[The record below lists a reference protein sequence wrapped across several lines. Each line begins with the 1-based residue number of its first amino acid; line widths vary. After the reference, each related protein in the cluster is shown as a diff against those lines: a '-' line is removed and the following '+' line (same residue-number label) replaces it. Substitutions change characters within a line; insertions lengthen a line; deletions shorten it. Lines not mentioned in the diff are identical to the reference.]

1 MGFAVLSA
9 ASSCTRPSF
18 FSPSGTDLSALSA
31 AIPSLI
37 SSGASVNFLVCG
49 SMHQSRHRHVPLMVL
64 KSTKRR
70 NSGSLPPRHSHGE
83 TLSGAMV
90 GDERGTGTSWDL
102 VHIGRGA
109 PVQVRNTRPIHH
121 EAVLLRRFDAQCLG
135 ERGEL
140 VALLLHAGAELG
152 RPEDRHDLTGI
163 SKPFGGS
170 SAIFWKSAA
179 MLSRNLSAMSRGP
192 NTPPMLSNVSAG

>member
-109 PVQVRNTRPIHH
+109 PVQVRNTRS
-121 EAVLLRRFDAQCLG
+121 Q
-135 ERGEL
+135 
-140 VALLLHAGAELG
+140 
-152 RPEDRHDLTGI
+152 
-163 SKPFGGS
+163 
-170 SAIFWKSAA
+170 
-179 MLSRNLSAMSRGP
+179 SRGLGGGP
-192 NTPPMLSNVSAG
+192 STCRSDRRLSPEVLKSIRRKLRVAHGVLDVLVPEPGL